1 MEMIT
6 RVSRVRLA
14 FPADSPVPSRAPCA
28 EPCSPSVLWFIGE
41 LHDAFREASRPD
53 EPQGGVLAFP
63 EELLPLP
70 QNERMNRE
78 IEHVKQ
84 VPFQQRLAEKTVAID
99 EQVRSV
105 LLLELAHLGDHVASH
120 DGRVGPL
127 GVF

>member
-14 FPADSPVPSRAPCA
+14 FLADPPVPSRAPCA

-41 LHDAFREASRPD
+41 LHDAFREASRRN

-63 EELLPLP
+63 EELLPPP

-78 IEHVKQ
+78 IEHVNQ
-84 VPFQQRLAEKTVAID
+84 VPLQQRLAEQTMTID
-99 EQVRSV
+99 EQIPSF
-105 LLLELAHLGDHVASH
+105 LLLEFAH
-120 DGRVGPL
+120 
-127 GVF
+127 F

>member
-41 LHDAFREASRPD
+41 LHDAFGEAFRRH

-84 VPFQQRLAEKTVAID
+84 APPQQRLAEKTMTID
-99 EQVRSV
+99 EQIPSV
-105 LLLELAHLGDHVASH
+105 LLLELAHLGGHIAAH
-120 DGRVGPL
+120 DGRAGPP